1 MSLIFAQNNQ
11 FLRVK
16 KMAKKV
22 TTTIIN
28 ELLYST
34 HVVSIGKGD
43 NKKRIGTINSPKPT
57 ALTLQ
62 TYIDANVLTLDDVC
76 KGYNVSRAIELQ
88 AEARR
93 IVKSDKISPTV
104 YNQLYNELITTD
116 VLKDA
121 IEDKMDTKSYIDEFI
136 ISVWEERKN
145 NIDDTET
152 NE

>member
-1 MSLIFAQNNQ
+1 
-11 FLRVK
+11 
-16 KMAKKV
+16 MAKKV

-43 NKKRIGTINSPKPT
+43 NKKRIGTVNSPRPT

-62 TYIDANVLTLDDVC
+62 TYIDAKVFTLDDVC

-93 IVKSDKISPTV
+93 VVKSDKIPPKT
-104 YNQLYNELITTD
+104 YDDIYTELVTTD
-116 VLKDA
+116 VMKDA
-121 IEDKMDTKSYIDEFI
+121 IEDKMDTKTYIDIFI
-136 ISVWEERKN
+136 NEVWENRKVS
-145 NIDDTET
+145 IDDTNTTE
-152 NE
+152 